1 MPGVPCEGRPTCF
14 WGVDI
19 GVVTAEFLC
28 RRGFVERRSGFLWFL
43 LGLHCLPAVPDYAAG
58 FEDRLPAVVTPVVG
72 GEIELTEADE
82 TWEAAQQELARAPD
96 EPAALRALVT
106 VVNLQRRRGD
116 LADGVVGARDGLER
130 ARRLGDRTLQVDFLY
145 LLGRIYWAL
154 SDYPRSLEHH
164 LEELRVAETLADA
177 GLLSRTHGGLAMTYF
192 RYGRN
197 DDARQHINRG
207 LELAAEANDE
217 RMRGSLLNS
226 LGNYHLAVGDYAAA
240 AATHGEALRIR
251 EALGNRR
258 AIAETLTNLG
268 LVADALGERATAR
281 DYLLRA
287 LGIFESLRYRR
298 NIASTHT
305 RLATVLRRAGRV
317 DEALTHLQSARHI
330 AETLDSAELRAD
342 LHRELALTQEARGN
356 LAAALDSQ
364 RQLAAATDEVR
375 READRRRMDELRARY
390 RDEQRE
396 LQITLLERDR
406 ELGDAELARQRSQT
420 LALAGGLV
428 GGVTLL
434 GAVIFVQLAR
444 LRAERRLRA
453 ATEQA
458 RIQAEAAE
466 RLKSRLL
473 QMASH
478 DLKVPLAALHATAGM
493 IARTPSDAEAVR
505 RLATGI
511 QQDSARMRT
520 LVRDFLD
527 VAAMEDGNLQLQ
539 TTELELP
546 PLVSAAVEALR
557 PVALQKGQRIE
568 VAAPVRPL
576 APVEADA
583 GRLRQVFDNL
593 IGNALKFTPAG
604 GEIQLV
610 LGEAGGW
617 AYAEVRDSGPGL
629 GPDDFAR
636 IFGPQRPLPAR
647 SLDPQQDSSGLGLF
661 IVRELLNRQGG
672 RLEVE
677 SQPRRGAVFRVLLPV
692 AGR

>member
-1 MPGVPCEGRPTCF
+1 MARYPGL
-14 WGVDI
+14 I
-19 GVVTAEFLC
+19 
-28 RRGFVERRSGFLWFL
+28 WFL
-43 LGLHCLPAVPDYAAG
+43 LGLQFVLAARAHAAAEEEGPAPSS
-58 FEDRLPAVVTPVVG
+58 PPVVV
-72 GEIELTEADE
+72 GETELTEGDE
-82 TWEAAQQELARAPD
+82 TWEAAQQELARAQD

-116 LADGVVGARDGLER
+116 FADGIAGARDGLER
-130 ARRLGDRTLQVDFLY
+130 ARRLGDRKLQVDFLY
-145 LLGRIYWAL
+145 LLGRIYWNL

-164 LEELRVAETLADA
+164 LEELRVAEAVGDP
-177 GLLSRTHGGLAMTYF
+177 GLLSRTHGGLALTYF

-197 DDARQHINRG
+197 EDARQHINLG
-207 LELAAEANDE
+207 LGLAAQAKDE

-226 LGNYHLAVGDYAAA
+226 LGNYHFAARDFAAA
-240 AATHGEALRIR
+240 AATHEQALRLR
-251 EALGNRR
+251 EASGNRR
-258 AIAETLTNLG
+258 AIAESLTNLG
-268 LVADALGERATAR
+268 LVADAQGDAAKAR

-287 LGIFESLRYRR
+287 LGIFEVLRYRR

-305 RLATVLRRAGRV
+305 RLATVLRGAGQA
-317 DEALTHLQSARHI
+317 DEALAHLQSARQI
-330 AETLDSAELRAD
+330 ADTLDSAELLAD
-342 LHRELALTQEARGN
+342 IHRELALTQEARGD
-356 LAAALDSQ
+356 LAAALASQ
-364 RQLAAATDEVR
+364 RRLAAATDEVR
-375 READRRRMDELRARY
+375 RESDRRRMDELRARY

-406 ELGDAELARQRSQT
+406 ALGVAELARRRSQT
-420 LALAGGLV
+420 LALTVGLV
-428 GGVTLL
+428 GGITLL

-458 RIQAEAAE
+458 RSQAEAAE

-478 DLKVPLAALHATAGM
+478 DLKVPLTALHATAGM
-493 IARTPSDAEAVR
+493 IARTPTDVEMVR

-511 QQDSARMRT
+511 QQDTARMRT

-527 VAAMEDGNLQLQ
+527 VSAMEDGNLQLH
-539 TTELELP
+539 TTELELH
-546 PLVSAAVEALR
+546 PLVQEAVDALR
-557 PVALQKGQRIE
+557 PVAAQKGQRLE
-568 VAAPVRPL
+568 LAPPVRPL
-576 APVEADA
+576 PPVEADA

-593 IGNALKFTPAG
+593 IGNALKFTPVG
-604 GEIQLV
+604 GEVHVV

-617 AYAEVRDSGPGL
+617 AYAEVHDSGPGL
-629 GPDDFAR
+629 GPEDFAR
-636 IFGPQRPLPAR
+636 IFGPQRPPPVR
-647 SLDPQQDSSGLGLF
+647 PSGVNGDSTGLGLF